1 MKTLL
6 VLVSLALAAAIG
18 TARADDAHKGHAH
31 AARPVQT
38 AYGIAGDPSKVA
50 RTITLDMTDNM
61 RFTPSALDV
70 KLGETVRFVLANNG
84 VQMHEMVLG
93 TKDELA
99 QHAAMMRQGKPM
111 DHHALPAMA
120 HVMSGKKGEIVW
132 RFNRAGTFDFACLI
146 PGHFEAG
153 MLGTVTVK

>member
-1 MKTLL
+1 LKTLL
-6 VLVSLALAAAIG
+6 ILASLALAAAIG

-70 KLGETVRFVLANNG
+70 KLGETVRFVLANKG

-93 TKDELA
+93 TRDELA
-99 QHAAMMRQGKPM
+99 QHAAMMRQRKPM

-120 HVMSGKKGEIVW
+120 HVMPGKKGEIVW
-132 RFNRAGTFDFACLI
+132 RFNRAGTFDFACLM